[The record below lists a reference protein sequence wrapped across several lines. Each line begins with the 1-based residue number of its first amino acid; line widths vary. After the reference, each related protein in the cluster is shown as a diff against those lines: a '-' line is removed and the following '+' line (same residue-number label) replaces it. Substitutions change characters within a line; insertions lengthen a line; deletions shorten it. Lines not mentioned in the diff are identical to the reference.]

1 MSTLAGDLARA
12 LGDVGAM
19 QELYADD
26 IAWTLPSTLGRIGG
40 THQGKDAVI
49 AFNKI
54 SLAAYDKAAGTYAE
68 IHEEFDAEGGRSIAR
83 MRVRSTV
90 KATGEGYDNEYVLI
104 VRGVEGKIIEVN
116 EYLDTLKTM
125 HYDGLRRFLPAI
137 DGVVVQ

>member
-12 LGDVGAM
+12 LGDADAM

-26 IAWTLPSTLGRIGG
+26 ISWTLPVTLGRIGG

-54 SLAAYDKAAGTYAE
+54 SLAAYDKAAGTNVD

-83 MRVRSTV
+83 VRVRSTV

-104 VRGVEGKIIEVN
+104 VRGSDGKIVEVN

-125 HYDGLRRFLPAI
+125 HYDGLRRYLPEI
-137 DGVVVQ
+137 DGVEVK

>member
-12 LGDVGAM
+12 LGDADAM

-26 IAWTLPSTLGRIGG
+26 ISWTLPVTLGRIGG
-40 THQGKDAVI
+40 THQGKDAVF

-54 SLAAYDKAAGTYAE
+54 SLAAYDRAAGTNVD
-68 IHEEFDAEGGRSIAR
+68 IHEEFDAEGGRSVAR
-83 MRVRSTV
+83 IRVRMTV

-104 VRGVEGKIIEVN
+104 VRGRDGKIVEVN
-116 EYLDTLKTM
+116 EYLDTLKVL
-125 HYDGLRRFLPAI
+125 HYDGLRRHLPVV